1 MTRNPN
7 VTIMTKEQYEEAKR
21 NGINRQTAC
30 SRVRDYGWTIER
42 AISEPPRRK
51 VKMEFTTEER
61 KLMRKHQLKE
71 ETVYLRIK
79 RYGWDRERALT
90 QPTPYR
96 ILH

>member
-7 VTIMTKEQYEEAKR
+7 VTILTKEQYERAKA

-30 SRVRDYGWTIER
+30 SRVRDYGWDIER
-42 AISEPPRRK
+42 ALTEPSRSWG
-51 VKMEFTTEER
+51 VAFTNDE
-61 KLMRKHQLKE
+61 LAIMRKNRLKKG
-71 ETVYLRIK
+71 TVKDRIN